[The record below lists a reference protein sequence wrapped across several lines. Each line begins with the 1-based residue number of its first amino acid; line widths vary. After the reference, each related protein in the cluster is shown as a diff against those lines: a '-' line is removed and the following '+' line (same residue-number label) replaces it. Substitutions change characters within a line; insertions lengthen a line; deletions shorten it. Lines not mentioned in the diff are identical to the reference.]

1 MLRLVLL
8 GLFFAYVRGQR
19 TQLVQETCT
28 YSFVVPRPVD
38 AACKGSASDD
48 DDVLEVRLSQLENN
62 LLQLKDDRISTL
74 EDELIQ
80 LRRRLTSTESELQSL
95 KFNGG
100 SGGGGISTVVMP
112 AGDHDDY
119 NSNYTYIAFGRST
132 NTMYIKEVSPS
143 LF

>member
-48 DDVLEVRLSQLENN
+48 DDVLQARLSQLENS
-62 LLQLKDDRISTL
+62 LLQVETAKSRQ
-74 EDELIQ
+74 DEELSQ
-80 LRRRLTSTESELQSL
+80 LRRELASTKSELQSL
-95 KFNGG
+95 KYN
-100 SGGGGISTVVMP
+100 SGGGGGGSTGISTVVKP
-112 AGDHDDY
+112 VGNYGY
-119 NSNYTYIAFGRST
+119 NSNHTYVAFGRST
-132 NTMYIKEVSPS
+132 NR
-143 LF
+143 L